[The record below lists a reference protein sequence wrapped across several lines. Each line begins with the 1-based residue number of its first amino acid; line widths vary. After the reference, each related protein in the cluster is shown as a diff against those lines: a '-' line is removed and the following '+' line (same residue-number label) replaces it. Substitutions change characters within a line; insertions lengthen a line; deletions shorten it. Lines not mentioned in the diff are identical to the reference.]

1 MIFFLDYARIIHGL
15 SLDYLLYQD
24 FPWNI
29 PGIIP
34 GLFFDYP
41 WIVSQLSC
49 IIPKLSL
56 DYHKIYSGLSMNYSW
71 FIPRVSLDYPW
82 TYKGLFLDNPWISP
96 DFYFD

>member
-1 MIFFLDYARIIHGL
+1 MDYPKIIHDFFPGFSLDYARIIHGL

-71 FIPRVSLDYPW
+71 FIP
-82 TYKGLFLDNPWISP
+82 
-96 DFYFD
+96 